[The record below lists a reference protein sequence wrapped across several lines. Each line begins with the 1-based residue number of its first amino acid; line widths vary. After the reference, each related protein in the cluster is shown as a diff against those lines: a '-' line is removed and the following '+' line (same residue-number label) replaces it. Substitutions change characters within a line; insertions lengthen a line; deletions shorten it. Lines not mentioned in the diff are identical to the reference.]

1 MQRREF
7 VGLIGGA
14 AAWPVAARA
23 QQPVMP
29 VIGFLGAGL
38 RNARPYLM
46 LKIRQGLDEA
56 GLEEGRN
63 VLVEYRFAEGRYD
76 RLPGLADELVRR
88 DVAVI
93 VADGAGAAVAAKT
106 ATGKVPIVFMTG
118 ADPVSI
124 GLVASLN
131 RPGANLTGITM
142 FTTEMVAKRLELLG
156 ELLPKEAAIALLT
169 NPANPNSKLIVR
181 EAQAAAGVMGRFMQV
196 IAASSEAEL
205 ETAFATLRKR
215 QIAAIVVTAD
225 AFFDDHHELL
235 VALVT
240 RYAVPAVF
248 EWRQFAE
255 AGALA
260 SYGPSLPDS
269 YRQVA
274 FYAGRII
281 KGGKPSELPVEQP
294 TKFELVINLKTAKAL
309 GLEIPPSLLTRADEV
324 IE

>member
-1 MQRREF
+1 MRRREF
-7 VGLIGGA
+7 ITLIGGSVT
-14 AAWPVAARA
+14 WPFAARA
-23 QQPVMP
+23 QQPAMP

-46 LKIRQGLDEA
+46 PKIRQGLDEA

-63 VLVEYRFAEGRYD
+63 VLVEYRFAEGHYD
-76 RLPGLADELVRR
+76 RLPGLADELLGRNA
-88 DVAVI
+88 AVI
-93 VADGAGAAVAAKT
+93 VADGAGAALAAKT

-118 ADPVSI
+118 ANPVDL

-142 FTTEMVAKRLELLG
+142 FTTELIAKHIELLG

-169 NPANPNSKLIVR
+169 NPASPTSKVNVR
-181 EAQAAAGVMGRFMQV
+181 EAQAAAGTMGRAMQV
-196 IAASSEAEL
+196 IAASSAAEL
-205 ETAFATLRKR
+205 EAAFATLRQR
-215 QIAAIVVTAD
+215 QIAAIVVQAD
-225 AFFDDHHELL
+225 PFFDDHHELL

-240 RYAVPAVF
+240 RYAVPAIF

-260 SYGPSLPDS
+260 SYGPSLPDA

-274 FYAGRII
+274 FYAGRIV
-281 KGGKPSELPVEQP
+281 KGGKPSELPVQQP
-294 TKFELVINLKTAKAL
+294 SKFELVVNLKTAKVL
-309 GLEIPPSLLTRADEV
+309 GLSLPPSLLARADEV